1 MFKTVFIALSF
12 LTAFVTVV
20 GQLYMFGHGSRFVRE
35 KFVTFCAVL
44 TILFCLACLVQM
56 FLSTPLFAIVC
67 LICAFSPF
75 IIGKFVT
82 YEKLSF
88 YTFLQAFVIFL
99 PGFCALMF

>member
-1 MFKTVFIALSF
+1 MFKTVFIFLSF
-12 LTAFVTVV
+12 AAAFVTVI
-20 GQLYMFGHGSRFVRE
+20 GQLYMFKHKSRFVRE

-44 TILFCLACLVQM
+44 TILFCLACLIQI
-56 FLSTPLFAIVC
+56 FFTNPQFAVVY

-88 YTFLQAFVIFL
+88 YTFLQAVVIFL